1 LSTLALIAFILGA
14 NPSDKPDLLK
24 AVDCSMRKL
33 LYLTFSMAIIAA
45 LATYAMWAADRPVGH
60 YLSDLRIK
68 LAVDQGTPADRG
80 NLLGIQPELFPTDYQ
95 SPERLH
101 RKLAAYLQK
110 ARDQGLLNDKT
121 VVVLPEHI
129 GTWLMVSGEKDE
141 LYQASTL
148 KEAMNWLAAS
158 NPLKFARALI
168 SADGGN
174 RLDDAHLRM
183 KAKTMARD
191 YQDLFGG
198 LAKEFR
204 VTLVAGSIVLPEP
217 SIIDG
222 ALKIGSGALYNS
234 SVVFSRDGVPLGQPQ
249 RQMYPVF
256 SGPDAIKD
264 NADHLL
270 NVVDTPAGRLGV
282 LIGRD
287 SWYPENYRTLDDLGV
302 QLVAS
307 PAFIAGRGAWERP
320 WRGYRGAPTP
330 RSVMLKSGELSEGQA
345 WRSLNLT
352 AKAPASQAIAGMS
365 VFLRGQFWDQ
375 ASAGQSFLSSNG
387 QQFAD
392 GNARGAR
399 LLNLWL

>member
-1 LSTLALIAFILGA
+1 
-14 NPSDKPDLLK
+14 
-24 AVDCSMRKL
+24 MRKL
-33 LYLTFSMAIIAA
+33 LYLTFSMALIAA
-45 LATYAMWAADRPVGH
+45 LTTYAMWAADRPVGH
-60 YLSDLRIK
+60 YLSDLRIN

-110 ARDQGLLNDKT
+110 AQDQGLLNEKT
-121 VVVLPEHI
+121 IVVLPEHV

-141 LYQASTL
+141 LYQATTL
-148 KEAMNWLAAS
+148 KEAMNWLAVS
-158 NPLKFARALI
+158 NPLKFVRALI
-168 SADGGN
+168 SAKGEK

-183 KAKTMARD
+183 KAKAMAKD
-191 YQDLFGG
+191 YQALFGG
-198 LAKEFR
+198 LAKEFH

-222 ALKIGSGALYNS
+222 TLKIGRGALYNS
-234 SVVFSRDGVPLGQPQ
+234 TVVFGRDGLPIGQPQ
-249 RQMYPVF
+249 RQMHPIFDEHEVIAAN
-256 SGPDAIKD
+256 GE
-264 NADHLL
+264 HML

-282 LIGRD
+282 LIGSD
-287 SWYPENYRTLDDLGV
+287 SWYPDNYRKLDDQGA
-302 QLVAS
+302 QFVAV
-307 PAFIAGRGAWERP
+307 PAFVIGRGTWDQP
-320 WRGYRGAPTP
+320 WRGYKGLSTP
-330 RSVMLKSGELSEGQA
+330 GSVSLKAGELSEGQA
-345 WRSLNLT
+345 WHRLTLT
-352 AKAPASQAIAGMS
+352 AQPPSSQAIAGMS

-375 ASAGQSFLSSNG
+375 GSAGQSFLSSNG